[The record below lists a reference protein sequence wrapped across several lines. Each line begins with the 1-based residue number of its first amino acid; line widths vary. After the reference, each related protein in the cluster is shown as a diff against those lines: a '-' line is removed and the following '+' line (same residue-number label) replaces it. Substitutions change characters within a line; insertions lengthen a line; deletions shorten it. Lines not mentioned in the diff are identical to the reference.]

1 MGTQRS
7 RQKQNTSRSGANIT
21 GRNGDLSKQKGE
33 TKMVE
38 ERKLVY
44 PALFTFT
51 EDIILVEVPDFGIL
65 TEGNDFYDAIQM
77 ARDAIKLAGASMEES
92 ESIIP
97 EPSEFLDVTDGTFA
111 GKGVTIL
118 SYVDVKLDKYNI

>member
-1 MGTQRS
+1 
-7 RQKQNTSRSGANIT
+7 
-21 GRNGDLSKQKGE
+21 
-33 TKMVE
+33 MVE

-77 ARDAIKLAGASMEES
+77 VRDAIKLAGASMEES